1 MNIPIVSKFQISPGV
16 YHATLV
22 QIDEVGPGKHGEPA
36 FQFKFQVQLPGG
48 RYRTLGRTYYGPF
61 TKDSPLV
68 KDVRKIFACAG
79 KAQKVTGPVESELL
93 LKTQVR
99 LKVTPSKKQTGHY
112 LLNVIG
118 PEPVQGVKGSSKK
131 GQHIER

>member
-1 MNIPIVSKFQISPGV
+1 MEIPISNKPQISPGV

-22 QIDEVGPGKHGEPA
+22 QIDDVSPGRHGEAA
-36 FQFKFQVQLPGG
+36 FQFKYQIQLPGG

-61 TKDSPLV
+61 TKDSQLV

-79 KAQKVTGPVESELL
+79 KVQKVTGPVESELL

-99 LKVTPSKKQTGHY
+99 LKVTPSPGSKHY
-112 LLNVIG
+112 RLNVIG
-118 PEPVQGVKGSSKK
+118 PEPVRGIQGRSKK
-131 GQHIER
+131 FDDIER